1 MSLKNELIKE
11 IFYED
16 DYDLDL
22 DENPSYKHAI
32 TNEHEEVLGQ
42 FLDFT
47 GIDPEELKNVLVEGY
62 IFR

>member
-1 MSLKNELIKE
+1 MSLKDKIMEE
-11 IFYED
+11 IFYDNEEID
-16 DYDLDL
+16 IDS
-22 DENPSYKHAI
+22 NPSEYHAM

-47 GIDPEELKNVLVEGY
+47 GIDPEELKHVLVEGY